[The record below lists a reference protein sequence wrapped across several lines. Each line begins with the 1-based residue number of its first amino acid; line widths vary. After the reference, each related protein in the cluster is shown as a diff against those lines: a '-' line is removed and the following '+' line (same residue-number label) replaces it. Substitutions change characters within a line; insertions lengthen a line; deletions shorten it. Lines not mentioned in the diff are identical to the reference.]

1 MSIEIF
7 TGLLSSIFPA
17 DVIELEY
24 DAEQFNEKKKDLSDQ
39 VVEELAN
46 LINLL
51 VQDHIIWN
59 GLSIISQAKYL
70 TEIGKQLNGVHPLN
84 ALEAFAK
91 NSINV
96 NLQEKGTN
104 KTKNTVITEDQA
116 ITRLSEI
123 ADNKVKEFGY
133 TFDNAMKDA
142 LKENQELAK
151 LIK

>member
-91 NSINV
+91 
-96 NLQEKGTN
+96 KKN
-104 KTKNTVITEDQA
+104 K
-116 ITRLSEI
+116 
-123 ADNKVKEFGY
+123 
-133 TFDNAMKDA
+133 
-142 LKENQELAK
+142 AK
-151 LIK
+151 LQTIMLQKTSTLSPLTASIIDFSLLL